1 VRDLERER
9 EERDAESER
18 DPEEESESDP
28 ESDSESVSEPEDA
41 DTLLLLF
48 PGFVF
53 VCGSP
58 GFSFA
63 RSFSLASSN
72 LLAVPVFVL
81 NSSGNSTEGFPSNF
95 SLSNT
100 LTFASC
106 CVLDGRETYG
116 LVDLHSKM
124 KCPVP
129 KHFWQMVVDDAP
141 GLFPDRL

>member
-1 VRDLERER
+1 VRDLERNR
-9 EERDAESER
+9 EDPEDESER
-18 DPEEESESDP
+18 DPDEEESESDP
-28 ESDSESVSEPEDA
+28 ESESESDSEPEDEDA
-41 DTLLLLF
+41 LLLF
-48 PGFVF
+48 PDFVF
-53 VCGSP
+53 ACDSP

-81 NSSGNSTEGFPSNF
+81 NSSGNSTEGFPSSF
-95 SLSNT
+95 ILSNV

-116 LVDLHSKM
+116 RVDLHSKM

-129 KHFWQMVVDDAP
+129 KHFWQTVVDVAP

>member
-9 EERDAESER
+9 EDPDDESEW
-18 DPEEESESDP
+18 DPEDEESESDP
-28 ESDSESVSEPEDA
+28 ESQSVSEPEDVDA
-41 DTLLLLF
+41 LLLLF
-48 PGFVF
+48 PDFVS

-58 GFSFA
+58 GVSFA

-81 NSSGNSTEGFPSNF
+81 NSSGNSTEGCPSSL
-95 SLSNT
+95 SLSNA

-116 LVDLHSKM
+116 RVDLHSKM

-129 KHFWQMVVDDAP
+129 KHFWQTVVVVAP